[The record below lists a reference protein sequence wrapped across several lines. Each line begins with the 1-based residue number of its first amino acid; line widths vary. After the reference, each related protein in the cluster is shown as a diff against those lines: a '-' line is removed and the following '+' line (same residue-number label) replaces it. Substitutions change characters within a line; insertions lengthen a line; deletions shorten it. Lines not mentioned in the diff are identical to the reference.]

1 MTGLYKQLGLGV
13 PRVRERG
20 VMTQHEEK
28 PNPDKSEAQIEEE
41 LKIEEELTEEAIREL
56 EERQEKYR
64 NPWKRPLLA
73 AAALVTVI
81 ALGAV
86 LSVLLLG
93 NNDNSADLTANSMSV
108 DQTLSPDKRYA
119 KAEMAKKYQWG
130 DSQFES
136 LDSLWEKESGWNP
149 EAKNP
154 SSGAYGI
161 PQALPGKKM
170 ASAGKDW
177 RTDSKTQI
185 DWGLKYIKSQYG
197 TPTKAWDVSE
207 STGAY

>member
-1 MTGLYKQLGLGV
+1 MSQ
-13 PRVRERG
+13 P
-20 VMTQHEEK
+20 EE
-28 PNPDKSEAQIEEE
+28 KSEAQIEEE
-41 LKIEEELTEEAIREL
+41 LTEQAIHDL

-64 NPWKRPLLA
+64 NPWKRPVLA
-73 AAALVTVI
+73 AAALVAVI

-93 NNDNSADLTANSMSV
+93 NSDDDSANLTANPVST
-108 DQTLSPDKRYA
+108 DNTLSPDKRYA
-119 KAEMAKKYQWG
+119 KAEMAKKYKWG
-130 DSQFES
+130 DSEFKS

-149 EAKNP
+149 TAEDA

-177 RTDSKTQI
+177 RTDGKTQI
-185 DWGLKYIKSQYG
+185 DWGLKYIKDQYG
-197 TPTKAWDVSE
+197 TPTKAWNTSQ